1 MDKKQKLTL
10 ELRQDLYNKLNSHCK
25 QTGKDQKLIIEHAL
39 KKYLDE
45 YNDQKKKLEEFQKSR
60 WR

>member
-10 ELRQDLYNKLNSHCK
+10 ELRQDLYNKLNTHCN
-25 QTGKDQKLIIEHAL
+25 QTEKSKEMIIEYAL

-45 YNDQKKKLEEFQKSR
+45 YNDQRKKLEEFQKSR